1 MTRVLAFGRTF
12 LGGIIESWRQFRD
25 GDSKR
30 GLVNEIL
37 TIQLVSAALAG
48 SLAVAGLY
56 WGGQWVLKDNYA
68 RWALQWTN
76 ELNELAAP
84 LYIAED
90 DEAAIRLENYVD
102 RYPEIRRVIYFNKEG
117 QVMFAKI
124 KELGL
129 L

>member
-1 MTRVLAFGRTF
+1 MNRF
-12 LGGIIESWRQFRD
+12 LRSCRYLIEQVPGWWLRLRG

-84 LYIAED
+84 LYLAED
-90 DEAAIRLENYVD
+90 EEAAIRLESYVD
-102 RYPEIRRVIYFNKEG
+102 R
-117 QVMFAKI
+117 
-124 KELGL
+124 
-129 L
+129 